1 MKFLGLL
8 AFLSTSLAA
17 SAIAGELEAKKD
29 GVEVYA
35 DTQKSS
41 VIGSL
46 KKGEKI
52 NFSERKGM
60 YWSVTLGGKPG
71 FVSVMGVQN
80 STSAGSSAVTNAIKN
95 AVKQGRDNEDAGN
108 NRARST
114 VMGVRGLDDTSDS
127 AFAGNVKPNLRMVY
141 TMEDM
146 VVSTV
151 DLKSLEADVLKE
163 VEVLAAKK

>member
-1 MKFLGLL
+1 MKSFVIL
-8 AFLSTSLAA
+8 AFLISNRL
-17 SAIAGELEAKKD
+17 IAGELEAKKD
-29 GVEVYA
+29 GVEVYS
-35 DTQKSS
+35 DSQKSS
-41 VIGSL
+41 VIGML

-52 NFSERKGM
+52 PSTERKGM
-60 YWSVTLGGKPG
+60 YWAVNLKGKPG
-71 FVSVMGVQN
+71 FVSVMAVQN
-80 STSAGSSAVTNAIKN
+80 SSSSGSSAVTNAIKD
-95 AVKQGRDNEDAGN
+95 AVKQGRESEDAGN

-146 VVSTV
+146 VVSSV

-163 VEVLAAKK
+163 VETLSNKK